1 VALRIRKLPQAAE
14 LWDLIQMQGRLFGL
28 MAGGKKESSQ
38 MDHKIGGVA
47 VAGVLNLGN
56 VLELVDD
63 GLGDGSFARQ
73 ELVAQVHQAAGHVLT
88 QPRDE
93 VESLLKK
100 QLGERSGDVAS
111 VANEF
116 AAQSLDQERNRTAI
130 IHISWSQA
138 TGQQL
143 SLVIDRQMEFEAKEP
158 AHSRHA
164 ASGLSCKDPVLT
176 DAFGMTNF
184 SRGGVDETD
193 AGARSVTS
201 WTDRPASVQ
210 ASAG

>member
-1 VALRIRKLPQAAE
+1 
-14 LWDLIQMQGRLFGL
+14 MQGRLFGL
-28 MAGGKKESSQ
+28 MAVGKKASKQ
-38 MDHKIGGVA
+38 MDHKIGGAA

-63 GLGDGSFARQ
+63 GLNDGSFAHQ
-73 ELVAQVHQAAGHVLT
+73 PLVAQVHQAVGHVLT

-158 AHSRHA
+158 AHSRLA

-184 SRGGVDETD
+184 
-193 AGARSVTS
+193 
-201 WTDRPASVQ
+201 
-210 ASAG
+210 

>member
-1 VALRIRKLPQAAE
+1 MLCSLHAPAALTITVGRRHLLRGSVDKESASSRQQR
-14 LWDLIQMQGRLFGL
+14 DSIQMQGRLFGL
-28 MAGGKKESSQ
+28 MAVGKKAITQ
-38 MDHKIGGVA
+38 MDHKIGGAA

-63 GLGDGSFARQ
+63 GLNDGSFAHQ
-73 ELVAQVHQAAGHVLT
+73 ELVAQVHQAVGHVLT

-100 QLGERSGDVAS
+100 QLGKRNGDVAS

-130 IHISWSQA
+130 IHISWSQV

-143 SLVIDRQMEFEAKEP
+143 SPL
-158 AHSRHA
+158 H
-164 ASGLSCKDPVLT
+164 
-176 DAFGMTNF
+176 
-184 SRGGVDETD
+184 
-193 AGARSVTS
+193 
-201 WTDRPASVQ
+201 
-210 ASAG
+210 

>member
-1 VALRIRKLPQAAE
+1 MLCSLRAPAALTTTAGRRHLLRGSVDKESTSSLQQM
-14 LWDLIQMQGRLFGL
+14 DLIQMQGRLFGL
-28 MAGGKKESSQ
+28 MAVGKKASKQ
-38 MDHKIGGVA
+38 MDHKIGGAA
-47 VAGVLNLGN
+47 VAGVLNLRN

-63 GLGDGSFARQ
+63 GPGGGSFAHQ

-116 AAQSLDQERNRTAI
+116 AAQSLDQERNRAAI

-143 SLVIDRQMEFEAKEP
+143 SLVFDRRMEFEAKEP
-158 AHSRHA
+158 AR
-164 ASGLSCKDPVLT
+164 
-176 DAFGMTNF
+176 
-184 SRGGVDETD
+184 
-193 AGARSVTS
+193 
-201 WTDRPASVQ
+201 
-210 ASAG
+210 